1 MRNRPQSSCQATLTC
16 GFLSLLS
23 GLTEGWSLQ
32 ALRGV
37 TKAGY
42 QSGWG
47 QGNSPAVQA
56 LGEVGLG
63 QYRPESSCCSSFRP
77 KASDLSSGL
86 PALDS

>member
-47 QGNSPAVQA
+47 
-56 LGEVGLG
+56 
-63 QYRPESSCCSSFRP
+63 
-77 KASDLSSGL
+77 
-86 PALDS
+86 